1 MRSGRQK
8 DADLQDALL
17 KQQLNR
23 DLEAVGLAQVYGSP
37 VGSLRTAAAEAS
49 GGLSLPPAPNLSLEA
64 FGPGMPTVDT
74 DLMLARTF
82 MQRQQQQMMMI
93 PSSRG
98 VSADS
103 VPQRQAQMLQSN
115 PLEQELRLQAALL
128 GLNNHNADAS
138 TLHQAQLLAT
148 EGAMS
153 SQRLQQ
159 QYQQQQQQR
168 QEHEQLVSELQRRLR
183 GAGAASSRLLSNL
196 QSFPDNMSSLFLAT
210 SQQQGNWN
218 PMGGINTDGEIPN
231 GLLLQLLLLEQQRQQ
246 EQGRLPR

>member
-1 MRSGRQK
+1 
-8 DADLQDALL
+8 
-17 KQQLNR
+17 
-23 DLEAVGLAQVYGSP
+23 
-37 VGSLRTAAAEAS
+37 
-49 GGLSLPPAPNLSLEA
+49 
-64 FGPGMPTVDT
+64 
-74 DLMLARTF
+74 MLARSF
-82 MQRQQQQMMMI
+82 MQRQQQMMMI

-159 QYQQQQQQR
+159 QYQQQR

-218 PMGGINTDGEIPN
+218 PMGGINTNGEIPN